1 MSPEAGVAEIRRRL
15 SAKPERVFRAFA
27 DAQMVSRWLT
37 PSPEIRLRVLA
48 FDFRVGGAYRFAY
61 HVPGGPVMVVNGIYR
76 SIEPSS
82 KIVFSWNIEPPD
94 EHAGLRSEVVVVITP
109 DGEGCELHIRHQQ
122 LTRPGAAERH
132 SGGWQGA
139 MDQLVM
145 LLSTPEG
152 SDDA

>member
-1 MSPEAGVAEIRRRL
+1 
-15 SAKPERVFRAFA
+15 
-27 DAQMVSRWLT
+27 
-37 PSPEIRLRVLA
+37 VLA

-139 MDQLVM
+139 MDQLVVV
-145 LLSTPEG
+145 LGRPEG